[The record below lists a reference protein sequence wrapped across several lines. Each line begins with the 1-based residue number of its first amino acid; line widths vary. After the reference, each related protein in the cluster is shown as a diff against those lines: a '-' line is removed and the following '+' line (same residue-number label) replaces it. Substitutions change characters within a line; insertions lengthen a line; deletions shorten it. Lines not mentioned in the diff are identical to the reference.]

1 MLDVHPPHEAA
12 HTWKDFLI
20 HIATIVVGLLIAIGL
35 EQTVEAIHH
44 RREAGE
50 ARDSIL
56 RERSENIIVL
66 QKNLQRLLADQ
77 KQFANNIDLLSS
89 SATDAEI
96 LPQLQYSWYLTRIH
110 DAAWSDA
117 KVNGSLALIPP
128 SQIVTETYFYTSSQE
143 TVPTIFSYF
152 TNIDTA
158 AALVD
163 HARQSGKLPPSGR
176 QQLLSVTTS
185 AMGLGRIIYQIDS
198 IQLSSLQTSDL
209 R

>member
-1 MLDVHPPHEAA
+1 MLDVHPPHAPT
-12 HTWKDFLI
+12 HTWKDFFI
-20 HIATIVVGLLIAIGL
+20 HIATIVVGLLIAVSL

-110 DAAWSDA
+110 DSAWSDA
-117 KVNGSLALIPP
+117 KVNGSLALIPS
-128 SQIVTETYFYTSSQE
+128 SQIVTETYFYGSSQE
-143 TVPTIFSYF
+143 IVPTIFSYLA
-152 TNIDTA
+152 NIDTA

-185 AMGLGRIIYQIDS
+185 AMGLGRIISQIDS
-198 IQLSSLQTSDL
+198 MQLSSLQASDL

>member
-1 MLDVHPPHEAA
+1 MLDVHPPHAPT
-12 HTWKDFLI
+12 HTWKDFFI
-20 HIATIVVGLLIAIGL
+20 HIATIVVGLLIAVGL

-56 RERSENIIVL
+56 RERSENVIVL
-66 QKNLQRLLADQ
+66 RKNLQRLLADQ
-77 KQFANNIDLLSS
+77 KQLANNIDLLSS

-96 LPQLQYSWYLTRIH
+96 LPQLQYSWYLIRIH
-110 DAAWSDA
+110 DAAWNDA
-117 KVNGSLALIPP
+117 KVNGSLALIPS
-128 SQIVTETYFYTSSQE
+128 SQVATETYFYASSQE
-143 TVPTIFSYF
+143 IVPTLFSYF

-163 HARQSGKLPPSGR
+163 HARQSGKLSPPER

-185 AMGLGRIIYQIDS
+185 AMGISKLISQIDS
-198 IQLSSLQTSDL
+198 IQLSTLQTSDL